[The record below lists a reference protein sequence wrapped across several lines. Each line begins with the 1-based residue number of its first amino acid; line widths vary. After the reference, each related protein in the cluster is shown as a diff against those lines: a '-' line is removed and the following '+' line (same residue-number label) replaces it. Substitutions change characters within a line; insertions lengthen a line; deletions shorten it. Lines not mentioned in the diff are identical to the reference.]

1 MNRAAITT
9 GVPGVAWVAGGI
21 SGNRRGM
28 GNGSSR
34 GGGTTR
40 EFTIRVEGVA
50 AIARETRV
58 AMATCVTLASESRMD
73 GLISKGGVS
82 TMVFQTLHNIIDC
95 FSNSN
100 HI

>member
-9 GVPGVAWVAGGI
+9 GVPRVAWVAGGI

-58 AMATCVTLASESRMD
+58 AMSAGATLASESRM
-73 GLISKGGVS
+73 GGVVSKGGVS
-82 TMVFQTLHNIIDC
+82 TVVFQTLHNIMNC
-95 FSNSN
+95 FSN
-100 HI
+100 